1 MVRYS
6 YHFCCQFFRGA
17 APGGWYVVFCW
28 QVPPMPLM
36 VAMHCSKVVKP
47 QLRPPPALPP
57 P

>member
-1 MVRYS
+1 LVLLELAEA
-6 YHFCCQFFRGA
+6 G
-17 APGGWYVVFCW
+17 PWYVVFCW

-36 VAMHCSKVVKP
+36 VAMHCSKVLKP